1 MLNSNYRFHYKFH
14 VYQEFFNYLLEE
26 MKWIQC
32 VVHGSFYFLIFKR
45 LYLFIFR
52 QKGRGE
58 KEKEIKHWCVR
69 ETFISCL
76 LHTPKWEPGL
86 HPSMCLGKES
96 NPQPSVHRPVLNPAR
111 TIYDNLLKNLL
122 GYWSLAN
129 DVRQMCTDK

>member
-58 KEKEIKHWCVR
+58 KEKEIKH
-69 ETFISCL
+69 
-76 LHTPKWEPGL
+76 
-86 HPSMCLGKES
+86 
-96 NPQPSVHRPVLNPAR
+96 
-111 TIYDNLLKNLL
+111 
-122 GYWSLAN
+122 
-129 DVRQMCTDK
+129 